1 MLALGTFT
9 TAWAQAVEIRFEPVA
24 PNVYAFVGETGQRS
38 YENEG
43 LNANIGLVVTRDG
56 ALLIDSGA
64 SFQGARQI
72 AQAVRQ
78 ITPQPIKWVINTGGQ
93 DHRWL
98 GNGYFIQ
105 HGAQVFAHADAKA
118 DMLARGSFHVA
129 GLKGILKEKLDG
141 TEPTLPTTFL
151 TSKDETLKLGG
162 MDIEIKHRGGGHTP
176 GDVVVW
182 LPAQQMLFSGDVAYV
197 DRLLGIFPFSNTRH
211 WLESFEL
218 IESLQPNRIVPG
230 HGQVC
235 DLSRAQA
242 DTGSYLR
249 ALRAHMAKA
258 VADMEGL
265 SAAIQSFDASP
276 YMRLLNAAD
285 LHPGNASRTYL
296 ELERE

>member
-1 MLALGTFT
+1 
-9 TAWAQAVEIRFEPVA
+9 
-24 PNVYAFVGETGQRS
+24 
-38 YENEG
+38 
-43 LNANIGLVVTRDG
+43 
-56 ALLIDSGA
+56 
-64 SFQGARQI
+64 
-72 AQAVRQ
+72 
-78 ITPQPIKWVINTGGQ
+78 
-93 DHRWL
+93 
-98 GNGYFIQ
+98 
-105 HGAQVFAHADAKA
+105 
-118 DMLARGSFHVA
+118 
-129 GLKGILKEKLDG
+129 
-141 TEPTLPTTFL
+141 
-151 TSKDETLKLGG
+151 

-182 LPAQQMLFSGDVAYV
+182 LPAQQVLFSGDVVYV

-218 IESLQPNRIVPG
+218 IESLQPHRIVPG
-230 HGQVC
+230 HGQVS

-265 SAAIQSFDASP
+265 STAIQSFDASP
-276 YMRLLNAAD
+276 YMRLHNAAD